1 MLVDGKLKKVAL
13 MAAVDFCL
21 KKTSQSPK
29 RCARNLI
36 ELGISAY
43 PDKIDKIE
51 QNELYQKLLTFFENN
66 DIPSARGLFTSV
78 FL

>member
-1 MLVDGKLKKVAL
+1 MLIDGKVKKVAL

-43 PDKIDKIE
+43 PGRIDKSE
-51 QNELYQKLLTFFENN
+51 QNELYQKFLDFFENN
-66 DIPSARGLFTSV
+66 DISSARGLFTSV